1 MAAWHMC
8 KNGRES
14 MGAATLNAFLG
25 VLGDLEKMAENSLD
39 DGSTWG
45 HVLGVVD
52 FHLENRR
59 AMPSHIKDSFTAY
72 LRDTFIP
79 KAQSEST
86 LTILTLSASSTIRDS
101 ILDAFATLPTS
112 NLDLRILESR
122 PLFEGASMASSLVS
136 EFQTKFPSST
146 ERHFKLTVYTDA
158 ATALAADGVDF
169 LLLGADR
176 ISSAGWIS
184 NKIGSTPAVLSAK
197 YTSPNVKVLVFSQ
210 LEKVAEPGSEETDR
224 SENNDPAEVITAWLD
239 SGVNGVKVLEEHMY
253 TDPDTTNCTVE
264 VKNVYFEWV
273 PAELIDGYICEEGTL
288 DLNAIK
294 KKADQVKKKADK
306 YLGSL

>member
-1 MAAWHMC
+1 
-8 KNGRES
+8 
-14 MGAATLNAFLG
+14 
-25 VLGDLEKMAENSLD
+25 
-39 DGSTWG
+39 
-45 HVLGVVD
+45 
-52 FHLENRR
+52 
-59 AMPSHIKDSFTAY
+59 
-72 LRDTFIP
+72 
-79 KAQSEST
+79 
-86 LTILTLSASSTIRDS
+86 
-101 ILDAFATLPTS
+101 
-112 NLDLRILESR
+112 
-122 PLFEGASMASSLVS
+122 MASSLVS

-158 ATALAADGVDF
+158 SAALAADGVDF

-197 YTSPNVKVLVFSQ
+197 YISPNVKVLVFSQ

-224 SENNDPAEVITAWLD
+224 SENNDPVEVMTAWLD

-253 TDPDTTNCTVE
+253 TNPDTTNCTVE

-273 PAELIDGYICEEGTL
+273 PAELIDAYICDEGTL